1 MEICHASEPEAGE
14 DPGQKVI
21 GNHKL
26 ADQTEVDRAVLLFIK
41 RELPEEKERDI
52 DQKKFRDDPRE
63 QILEL
68 YDEFRPRLLR
78 YLRSMSLKRDQA
90 EEVIQET
97 FMRLTTEL
105 LKRNEIE
112 NVQGWIVRV
121 AHNLAVD
128 GMKKKQREAIRNA
141 DTTNIAVES
150 CVDPSIGPEEE
161 FLKKERIRQME
172 VALQALNPQQRQ
184 CFNMRVQGF
193 RYKDIGLAL
202 NISEQRA
209 ALVVK
214 QVSVRLAVVFGQEN
228 CG

>member
-1 MEICHASEPEAGE
+1 M
-14 DPGQKVI
+14 
-21 GNHKL
+21 